1 VYRYQPSATLDAS
14 SIGSMSDH
22 NLHGRTY
29 PSQTCIH
36 RRHGV
41 TAAAS
46 LG

>member
-1 VYRYQPSATLDAS
+1 MAYGCRSSATLDAS
-14 SIGSMSDH
+14 GI
-22 NLHGRTY
+22 
-29 PSQTCIH
+29 QAIKAATCSVANIH